1 MEQEQKQEIEVMRN
15 QLLTKFMEELR
26 TPLSL
31 IIAPLKEVAQES
43 GLPAGILSKLRVAYR
58 NSLGMLDACNQLLAI
73 YTQGSLTDKLKVA
86 PYSIERLVDGVVV
99 AVGELVR
106 INQFNLRYDKKIKK
120 DMEIWADNKRIRFV
134 LHNLLS
140 NAFNHVRFSG
150 DVSLL
155 LQEMVRDGVR
165 YCVR

>member
-1 MEQEQKQEIEVMRN
+1 MYKSREMELRENLNLTKMEQEQKQEIEVMRN

-120 DMEIWADNKRIRFV
+120 DIRV
-134 LHNLLS
+134 LEGKN
-140 NAFNHVRFSG
+140 
-150 DVSLL
+150 
-155 LQEMVRDGVR
+155 
-165 YCVR
+165 